1 MSQDPIADTKTK
13 LDELEQRI
21 HAAKSSLGARGADID
36 DEAQRDWKA
45 MVDKHADIRRKLDA
59 HPDHPAGVVEGV
71 RFDVDILRTS
81 FEKWVAKVE
90 RNFDK

>member
-21 HAAKSSLGARGADID
+21 HAARSSLGARGDID

-45 MVDKHADIRRKLDA
+45 MLDKHADIRRKLDA